1 MKEKLCVV
9 PTDGRIAELGGIIG
23 PVSRPTKISYSAI
36 VSMLNRGVPVYEVN
50 PKNVNERVR
59 LNFRNVNSVNFFPK
73 VKKSQPTTVNSYKL
87 PEGRRNTVVEH
98 TSKTHFLGD
107 GFSIPLIFYEKGGI
121 LPCFDLK
128 K

>member
-73 VKKSQPTTVNSYKL
+73 VKKSQPTTVNPYKL

-98 TSKTHFLGD
+98 TGEAAEVAK
-107 GFSIPLIFYEKGGI
+107 EKAA
-121 LPCFDLK
+121 K
-128 K
+128 KEAKSVNIEVVKKSDF